1 MYLLR
6 RYSILSIL
14 LFFFFS
20 EGTGQFYSGSQIP
33 FGKNRMR
40 YEKFQW
46 TYYSYPNYKV
56 YFYQGGEKPAQ
67 YVGEKA
73 AGFIRQICSA
83 MDYQTEKPIEF
94 IVYSK
99 QSEYAESNIGLN
111 QDDQYNTG
119 GENHIVSRKVIV
131 YIDGDHRNLDEQIK
145 LGIAKVIFHEMMF
158 GGSFS
163 NIVKSSALYN
173 IPDWFEQ
180 GFVNYMASGWN
191 PKIDAYVRDGI
202 ESGRYKR
209 FNHLSGMDATYA
221 GLSIWHYIAQSYGES
236 VIPQLLYIA
245 HSSRSIENAFLYSL
259 GTSLKSFSKDWYGY
273 YSTLYKRESQK
284 DAIPTKKPILLKPKN
299 NTRYYH
305 MEASPEGRYL
315 AYATN
320 KLGQCKIW
328 LYDNLSKKSI
338 CILKQGQQID
348 RVYDYSYPLIAWH
361 PSGQLF
367 SIVME
372 SKGTLQLYTY
382 TLSSHKLESSR
393 VFNFQKILD
402 ISYSD
407 DGTKFVM
414 SAIRDGQ
421 SDIYIMTAGTNT
433 FEQITKDVYDDMW
446 PRFIDHSTKIIFS
459 SNRPDDSL
467 KNEGDI
473 HKMQSHYDIF
483 EYNLRTHSKALTRI
497 TSTPDV
503 DETYPIPYC
512 KGYIAY
518 LSNASGVMNRSIAR
532 IDSSIS
538 FVDTSAHYNY
548 IVHSFPVTDYSHNII
563 EQDASPYMRYMTEIF
578 YNNNKYYLYK
588 DTLPEKITTVTP
600 LSPEPTA
607 FMRDYLNTQ
616 RKKAYEDSLVTAAA
630 KRDTNAISIK
640 YSIPPEGK
648 TSAKTDTTPKKQ
660 PAIDTARKNPYY
672 LPVDINNYSF
682 DQPQSPPQKPVIS
695 IYKTSPTANLPAP
708 VNTAPY
714 DTNKKKRPL
723 LKDNYYVSFK
733 PTFINAQ
740 INNTYLSS
748 MYLPYSLGSSL
759 LYPGLGFNA
768 SVNGLQDLFEDY
780 SMTGGVRMD
789 FGMDNIAYNLTFED
803 LSGRIGKEIILQ
815 RGAFLGVSGGYYSS
829 NIYCLDATYKL
840 KYALSEVA
848 RVEAS
853 GGLLSE
859 KNVTL
864 SVDVPSLETP
874 PSTSYMPHAEMDY
887 VYDATIPNGLD
898 IYSGLRGRAFA
909 QYYNDLSKSAGMYV
923 LGLDVRYYQKIHREL
938 IWANRFS
945 AGTSFGQEHVLYYMG
960 GTDGWYSPTFNN
972 AVSPAGG
979 QNYVFQSLA
988 EPMRGFDQNVRNGNN
1003 FLLYN
1008 SEIRFPIFRYL
1019 LNRPIKSDLINNF
1032 QLVAFFDIGTAWT
1045 GASPYSNANSIN
1057 TTVVGGEGSPITVI
1071 ISNQQY
1077 PFVEGF
1083 GPGIRTRILGYFL
1096 RLDEGWGINNGVI
1109 TTSPVTYFSFSL
1121 DF

>member
-1 MYLLR
+1 
-6 RYSILSIL
+6 
-14 LFFFFS
+14 
-20 EGTGQFYSGSQIP
+20 
-33 FGKNRMR
+33 MR
-40 YEKFQW
+40 YEKFEW

-67 YVGEKA
+67 YVGERA

-111 QDDQYNTG
+111 QDEQYNTG
-119 GENHIVSRKVIV
+119 GEMNIVSRKVIV
-131 YIDGDHRNLDEQIK
+131 YVDGDHRDLDEQIK

-158 GGSFS
+158 GGSVS
-163 NIVKSSALYN
+163 NVIKSSALYN

-259 GTSLKSFSKDWYGY
+259 GTSLKSFSIDWFSY
-273 YSTLYKRESQK
+273 YSTIYKRESQK
-284 DAIPTKKPILLKPKN
+284 DAVPEKKPIILKPKH

-305 MEASPEGRYL
+305 LEASPEGRYL

-320 KLGQCKIW
+320 KLGQCKVW
-328 LYDNLSKKSI
+328 LYDNLKKKNT
-338 CILKQGQQID
+338 CILKQGQMIG

-361 PSGQLF
+361 PSGELF
-367 SIVME
+367 SIIME

-382 TLSSHKLESSR
+382 TLSSHKLQSNR

-483 EYNLRTHSKALTRI
+483 EYNLATHSKALTRI
-497 TSTPDV
+497 TNTPDV

-512 KGYIAY
+512 KGYISY
-518 LSNASGVMNRSIAR
+518 LSNASGVTNRNIAR

-538 FVDTSAHYNY
+538 FVDTSAHYSY
-548 IVHSFPVTDYSHNII
+548 IAHSFPITDYSRNIM
-563 EQDASPYMRYMTEIF
+563 EQDASPYIRYLTEIF

-588 DTLPEKITTVTP
+588 DTLPEKITTVSA
-600 LSPEPTA
+600 LLPEPTA
-607 FMRDYLNTQ
+607 YMRDYLNAQ
-616 RKKAYEDSLVTAAA
+616 RKKEYEDSLVNAAA
-630 KRDTNAISIK
+630 KRDTNAIIVN
-640 YSIPPEGK
+640 YSVPAENK
-648 TSAKTDTTPKKQ
+648 TSLKIDTPPKNKPALDTTHKNLYYQ
-660 PAIDTARKNPYY
+660 PVNID
-672 LPVDINNYSF
+672 NYSF
-682 DQPQSPPQKPVIS
+682 DEPENVPPKPVIATP
-695 IYKTSPTANLPAP
+695 KMPAP
-708 VNTAPY
+708 AITPIVKATLS

-748 MYLPYSLGSSL
+748 MYLPYSLGSTL
-759 LYPGLGFNA
+759 LTPGLGFNA

-780 SMTGGVRMD
+780 SITGGVRMD
-789 FGMDNIAYNLTFED
+789 FGMDNITYNLTYED
-803 LSGRIGKEIILQ
+803 LSDRIGKELILQ
-815 RGAFLGVSGGYYSS
+815 RGAFLGVSSNYYLA
-829 NIYCLDATYKL
+829 NLYCLDATYKL
-840 KYALSEVA
+840 KYAFSEVA
-848 RVEAS
+848 RIEAS

-864 SVDVPSLETP
+864 AEDIPSLETP
-874 PSTSYMPHAEMDY
+874 PTTSYMPHGELDY
-887 VYDATIPNGLD
+887 VYDATIPNGLN

-923 LGLDVRYYQKIHREL
+923 LGLDIRYYQKIHREL

-960 GTDGWYSPTFNN
+960 GTDGWYSPIFNN

-988 EPMRGFDQNVRNGNN
+988 EPMRGFDQNIRNGNN

-1008 SEIRFPIFRYL
+1008 SELRFPIFRYL
-1019 LNRPIKSDLINNF
+1019 LNRPIKSDLIDNF
-1032 QLVAFFDIGTAWT
+1032 QLVGFFDIGTAWT
-1045 GASPYSNANSIN
+1045 GASPYSNSNSIN
-1057 TTVVGGEGSPITVI
+1057 TTVVGGAGSPITVI

-1083 GPGIRTRILGYFL
+1083 GPGVRTRILGYFL
-1096 RLDEGWGINNGVI
+1096 RLDEAWGINNGVI
-1109 TTSPVTYFSFSL
+1109 TTKPITYFSFSL